1 MSLPLPLALF
11 RFRSSRRCLRKVVV
25 VVAMGKSD
33 FLTPKAIANRIKSK
47 GLQKLRWYCQM
58 CQKQCRDEV
67 SGRGVAP
74 RAPPRLS
81 GGTPLGMQAEVPD
94 AAATAWVSRP
104 QAWGL
109 RWASPGLH
117 SVGLYFPSTARPGG
131 EAGFGHLLPPQCDHP
146 QRNKE

>member
-1 MSLPLPLALF
+1 
-11 RFRSSRRCLRKVVV
+11 
-25 VVAMGKSD
+25 MGKSD

-67 SGRGVAP
+67 SGLGFPAR
-74 RAPPRLS
+74 RAPSRLS
-81 GGTPLGMQAEVPD
+81 SGTPLGMQAEVPD

-109 RWASPGLH
+109 RRVSRGLH
-117 SVGLYFPSTARPGG
+117 SVGLSFPSISRPGG
-131 EAGFGHLLPPQCDHP
+131 EAGFGHLPPPQSSHP
-146 QRNKE
+146 KRTKE

>member
-1 MSLPLPLALF
+1 M
-11 RFRSSRRCLRKVVV
+11 

-109 RWASPGLH
+109 RRASPGLH